1 MTRKEASGKTSA
13 KPRKIGVLLVDD
25 HPIVRAGLTKLIQQE
40 ADMTVCAE
48 AASGHEALK
57 ACAEMTPDIA
67 ILDLSIKEG
76 SGLELT
82 KDIKVRYPKLPV
94 LILSMHDESI
104 YCERALRAGAKGY
117 LMKDQAGENIIPAIR
132 KVLAGDIYLSANMAQ
147 SILTKVATGDPAR
160 GASPVDRLSDREL
173 EIFRL
178 LGQGLGTKDIA
189 GHLHRSVK
197 TVDAHREN
205 IKRKLHLSNAT
216 DLLQY
221 AIQWVRSEKA

>member
-1 MTRKEASGKTSA
+1 MARKEATGKAPA
-13 KPRKIGVLLVDD
+13 KSRKIGVLLVDD
-25 HPIVRAGLTKLIQQE
+25 HPIVRQGLMNLVQQE
-40 ADMTVCAE
+40 PDMTVCAE
-48 AASGHEALK
+48 AASSHEALK
-57 ACAEMTPDIA
+57 ACEEMSPDIA
-67 ILDLSIKEG
+67 IVDLSIKEG

-82 KDIKVRYPKLPV
+82 KDIKVRHPKLPV
-94 LILSMHDESI
+94 LILSMHDEAI

-117 LMKDQAGENIIPAIR
+117 LMKDQAGENVVAAIR
-132 KVLAGDIYLSANMAQ
+132 KVLAGDIYLSTNMAQ
-147 SILTKVATGDPAR
+147 TILTKVATGDPAR

-189 GHLHRSVK
+189 ARLHRSVK

-205 IKRKLHLSNAT
+205 IKRKLHLGNAT

-221 AIQWVRSEKA
+221 AIQWVRSEKD